1 MTDPEDTLE
10 LLPSD
15 FEEVEVDVADESA
28 RPSPFEAEP
37 ADVAE
42 QKQAVEDDED
52 DYREAGY
59 EF

>member
-1 MTDPEDTLE
+1 MTDPEDTLD

-15 FEEVEVDVADESA
+15 FEEVEVDAADESS
-28 RPSPFEAEP
+28 RPGPFEAEP

-42 QKQAVEDDED
+42 QKQAVEGDED